1 LLVTAGRVLR
11 IARQRLRAIA
21 RPRRLD
27 AELEQELAL
36 HIDQLVRENIAAGM
50 PQSEARLAARRT
62 LGNAAALAERCRDE
76 RRVNWFQDL
85 RLDVVY
91 GLRMLRKNAAFTTV
105 VVMSLALGIGANT
118 AVIGVADAIRRDAV
132 PLPDADRL
140 VTIRRARL
148 DNPAETSGSSVRD
161 YLTWTARA
169 RTFDA
174 LEISLSAPRDLGAE
188 EPAIAAERIT
198 GLSVSRGL
206 LPALGIRPLKGRLFD
221 ETDAPANAEPA
232 PVVVISWRLWQ
243 TRYGSDPDI
252 LNRQIRVDK
261 VPRTIVGVMP
271 RDVEY
276 IFPRADCWVPMRI
289 DSDQQSGTA
298 RFFSITGRLKPGVSL
313 AQAQGDLS
321 AIAAQLAS
329 EVPDH
334 NRGLGVQVMLLR
346 DALYGWTKE
355 PLATLGAAGALVLFV
370 ACANVAGLLLSRTA
384 ARQREVAMRF
394 AIGAGRAR
402 IIRQLLTESV
412 LLSCAGGAFG
422 LIVAWCGIRGLV
434 AMSPPFSSPPI
445 ADVSLSV
452 RMLAITGALSMLTG
466 VAFGLAPAWIASQTN
481 PIGPIKDA
489 EASSGADRRQLART
503 GLVAAQL
510 AMAVILLSAAGLL
523 VKSFVRLTGRELN
536 FDPVGLLTFEARTAV
551 TQRPLGLLNG
561 FGYFQIE
568 SEPAQAFS
576 DIYDRLRALPGVE
589 SAAGIS
595 YVHVDSLLLPVMDVA
610 VGGTGS
616 ADRNRRGLRAVY
628 FLVTPNLFR
637 TMRTPLLQGRDI
649 DESDTRARPWVAV
662 VNQAAARL
670 FWPSLDPIGRRL
682 TIDIVPEEQTREVV
696 GVVPDIPVRHGETTA
711 QPVIYASYRQQP
723 SRYRGPFGGMFGQ
736 MTFMLRG
743 PSDPST
749 LVPGARRAVAEIEP
763 NRPISAIFTAAQ
775 RLRIGMVRRRYYAF
789 LVSLLAVVAAM
800 LSAIGVYGVMAYS
813 IGQRT
818 REIGIRKALGAGTPQ
833 IVALVGRRALAL
845 GAVGLLA
852 GSGAALLLSRLL
864 VSQLWGITPTDP
876 ATYATV
882 ALLLMAV
889 TVLACLGPIRRAIG
903 VDPAVAL
910 RCE

>member
-1 LLVTAGRVLR
+1 M
-11 IARQRLRAIA
+11 A

-36 HIDQLVRENIAAGM
+36 HFDQLVRENIAEGM
-50 PQSEARLAARRT
+50 PASEARLAARRT
-62 LGNAAALAERCRDE
+62 LGNAAALADRCRDE

-85 RLDVVY
+85 RLDIAY

-105 VVMSLALGIGANT
+105 VVMSLALGIGANA
-118 AVIGVADAIRRDAV
+118 AVIGVADAVRRDAV
-132 PLPDADRL
+132 PLPEADRL
-140 VTIRRARL
+140 VAIRRVRL

-161 YLTWTARA
+161 FLTWKARA
-169 RTFDA
+169 RTFEA

-188 EPAIAAERIT
+188 ESGIAAERIT
-198 GLSVSRGL
+198 GLSVSPGL

-221 ETDAPANAEPA
+221 GADSPANGEPL

-243 TRYGSDPDI
+243 NRYGSDPDI
-252 LNRQIRVDK
+252 LTRQIRVDK
-261 VPRTIVGVMP
+261 LLRTIVGVMP
-271 RDVEY
+271 REVEY

-289 DSDQQSGTA
+289 DGDQQPGTA
-298 RFFSITGRLKPGVSL
+298 RFFSITGRLRPGVSL
-313 AQAQGDLS
+313 TQAQADLS
-321 AIAAQLAS
+321 AIAAQLA
-329 EVPDH
+329 EELPEH
-334 NRGLGVQVMLLR
+334 NRGLGVHVVLLR

-355 PLATLGAAGALVLFV
+355 PLATLGAAGALVLLV

-412 LLSCAGGAFG
+412 LLSFAGGAVG

-434 AMSPPFSSPPI
+434 AMSPPFSAPPI
-445 ADVSLSV
+445 AEVGVNV
-452 RMLAITGALSMLTG
+452 RVLAITGALSMLTG

-481 PIGPIKDA
+481 PIGPIKNA

-503 GLVAAQL
+503 GLVAVQL
-510 AMAVILLSAAGLL
+510 AMAVILLCAAGLL
-523 VKSFVRLTGRELN
+523 VKSFVRLTGRALN
-536 FDPVGLLTFEARTAV
+536 FDPAGLLTFEARTAV
-551 TQRPLGLLNG
+551 TQRPLGLLDG
-561 FGYFQIE
+561 FAYFQIE
-568 SEPAQAFS
+568 SEPAQALN
-576 DIYDRLRALPGVE
+576 DMYDRLRALPGVE

-595 YVHVDSLLLPVMDVA
+595 YVHVDSLILPVMDVT
-610 VGGTGS
+610 VEGTGA

-637 TMRTPLLQGRDI
+637 TIRTPLLQGRDI
-649 DESDTRARPWVAV
+649 DEGDARTRPWVVV

-670 FWPSLDPIGRRL
+670 FWPNQNPIGRRL
-682 TIDIVPEEQTREVV
+682 TIDVVPDEQVREVI
-696 GVVPDIPVRHGETTA
+696 GVVPDIPVRHGETTP
-711 QPVIYASYRQQP
+711 QPVIYASYHQQP
-723 SRYRGPFGGMFGQ
+723 SRYRGPYGGMFGQ

-743 PSDPST
+743 PGNPLA
-749 LVPGARRAVAEIEP
+749 LVPAARRAVAEVED
-763 NRPISAIFTAAQ
+763 NRPIAAIFTAEQ

-789 LVSLLAVVAAM
+789 LVSLLAFVAAM

-818 REIGIRKALGAGTPQ
+818 REIGIRKALGAGSPE
-833 IVALVGRRALAL
+833 IVALVGRRAVAL
-845 GAVGLLA
+845 GATGLVA
-852 GSGAALLLSRLL
+852 GSAAALLLSRSL

-882 ALLLMAV
+882 ALLLIAV